1 MKYLTLVPVLAATLF
16 AACASDTY
24 QPYVTRGLNT
34 GVAEKH
40 DQFKLARTAC
50 YGFCPV
56 YQLIVDDRDIL
67 IFQGERF
74 VAEADGTVS
83 KRLPEGSFKKLIAIA
98 KAHEFSSFDAAYP
111 NADGTNCPQRATDMP
126 SVIVSFDAKKLNHA
140 VSLYQ
145 GCVGFDGRDKL
156 DDMILQIDAVLGM
169 DDWIGPREDFYGQK
183 D

>member
-1 MKYLTLVPVLAATLF
+1 MKFSILWPVF
-16 AACASDTY
+16 AALLISACSTDY
-24 QPYVTRGLNT
+24 EPYVTRGLNT
-34 GVAEKH
+34 GAPEKH
-40 DQFKLARTAC
+40 EQFKLQRTAC

-67 IFQGERF
+67 VFQGERF

-98 KAHEFSSFDAAYP
+98 KAHDFASFDTSYP
-111 NADGTNCPQRATDMP
+111 NAAGTNCPRRATDMP
-126 SVIVSFDAKKLNHA
+126 SVNVSFDAKKLSHA

-145 GCVGFDGRDKL
+145 GCVGFEGREKL
-156 DDMILQIDAVLGM
+156 DEMIVEIDALLEI
-169 DDWIGPREDFYGQK
+169 DDWIGPREDFYGKK